1 MHCCGPILDACAR
14 AFPVPPCGRSRARI
28 PEKSRGA
35 RSRSRLTITA
45 TRLSLKVPYV
55 TPRYLRLCT
64 SIGNSDSMPKA
75 KPTSSTLMDL
85 EWARVYAD
93 RIKDEL
99 KLIAKTLSDL
109 NAHAM
114 HPHLVK
120 GAVALKAQMKEASQ
134 QVGTMRKIAGQYES
148 NWMNTIKKALARK
161 YPGFNDGKPGRAA
174 PSTKKTARSRPARK
188 S

>member
-1 MHCCGPILDACAR
+1 
-14 AFPVPPCGRSRARI
+14 V
-28 PEKSRGA
+28 
-35 RSRSRLTITA
+35 
-45 TRLSLKVPYV
+45 KVV
-55 TPRYLRLCT
+55 
-64 SIGNSDSMPKA
+64 SMPKA

-120 GAVALKAQMKEASQ
+120 GAVLLKAHLKEASQ
-134 QVGTMRKIAGQYES
+134 QVGGMRKIASQYES
-148 NWMNTIKKALARK
+148 NWMSTIKKALERK
-161 YPGFNDGKPGRAA
+161 YPGFSDGKPARAKPA
-174 PSTKKTARSRPARK
+174 AKKSAKKKSRPARGP
-188 S
+188 SPPA

>member
-1 MHCCGPILDACAR
+1 
-14 AFPVPPCGRSRARI
+14 
-28 PEKSRGA
+28 
-35 RSRSRLTITA
+35 
-45 TRLSLKVPYV
+45 
-55 TPRYLRLCT
+55 
-64 SIGNSDSMPKA
+64 MPKA

-114 HPHLVK
+114 HPHLAT

-134 QVGTMRKIAGQYES
+134 QVGSMRKIASQYES
-148 NWMNTIKKALARK
+148 NWMSTIKKALARK
-161 YPGFNDGKPGRAA
+161 YPGLDEPKSTRAKQA
-174 PSTKKTARSRPARK
+174 ANKTSKKKSQGAARS
-188 S
+188 SSLG

>member
-1 MHCCGPILDACAR
+1 
-14 AFPVPPCGRSRARI
+14 
-28 PEKSRGA
+28 
-35 RSRSRLTITA
+35 
-45 TRLSLKVPYV
+45 
-55 TPRYLRLCT
+55 
-64 SIGNSDSMPKA
+64 MPKA
-75 KPTSSTLMDL
+75 KPTSATLMDL

-120 GAVALKAQMKEASQ
+120 GAVELKAQMKEASQ
-134 QVGTMRKIAGQYES
+134 QVGSMRKIANHYES

-161 YPGFNDGKPGRAA
+161 YPGFDEGKSTPAK
-174 PSTKKTARSRPARK
+174 PSAKKTSKKKSREARPGAGS
-188 S
+188 

>member
-1 MHCCGPILDACAR
+1 
-14 AFPVPPCGRSRARI
+14 
-28 PEKSRGA
+28 
-35 RSRSRLTITA
+35 
-45 TRLSLKVPYV
+45 
-55 TPRYLRLCT
+55 
-64 SIGNSDSMPKA
+64 MPKA

-93 RIKDEL
+93 RIKHEL

-134 QVGTMRKIAGQYES
+134 QVGSMRKIADQFES
-148 NWMNTIKKALARK
+148 NWMDTIKKALARK
-161 YPGFNDGKPGRAA
+161 YPGFEQRKSTRRQAGGKEGVEEEV
-174 PSTKKTARSRPARK
+174 ARGAKGFPARLIV
-188 S
+188 SRLRGGAAAGDFE

>member
-1 MHCCGPILDACAR
+1 
-14 AFPVPPCGRSRARI
+14 
-28 PEKSRGA
+28 
-35 RSRSRLTITA
+35 
-45 TRLSLKVPYV
+45 
-55 TPRYLRLCT
+55 
-64 SIGNSDSMPKA
+64 MPKA

-134 QVGTMRKIAGQYES
+134 QVGSMRKIASQYES
-148 NWMNTIKKALARK
+148 NWMSTIKKALARK
-161 YPGFNDGKPGRAA
+161 YPGFDE
-174 PSTKKTARSRPARK
+174 RK
-188 S
+188 SPRPNPAASKAPKKKSQGARRSSSLG

>member
-1 MHCCGPILDACAR
+1 
-14 AFPVPPCGRSRARI
+14 
-28 PEKSRGA
+28 
-35 RSRSRLTITA
+35 
-45 TRLSLKVPYV
+45 
-55 TPRYLRLCT
+55 
-64 SIGNSDSMPKA
+64 MPKA

-134 QVGTMRKIAGQYES
+134 QVGSMRKIASQYES

-161 YPGFNDGKPGRAA
+161 YPGFDQ
-174 PSTKKTARSRPARK
+174 RK
-188 S
+188 STLAKPAAKRTSRASRRS

>member
-1 MHCCGPILDACAR
+1 
-14 AFPVPPCGRSRARI
+14 
-28 PEKSRGA
+28 
-35 RSRSRLTITA
+35 
-45 TRLSLKVPYV
+45 
-55 TPRYLRLCT
+55 
-64 SIGNSDSMPKA
+64 MPKA

-120 GAVALKAQMKEASQ
+120 GAVLLKSQMKEASQ
-134 QVGTMRKIAGQYES
+134 QVGGMRKIASQYEAD
-148 NWMNTIKKALARK
+148 WMNTIKKALARK
-161 YPGFNDGKPGRAA
+161 YPGFNERATSTTGKAA
-174 PSTKKTARSRPARK
+174 KKASKSKPKPARK
-188 S
+188 R

>member
-1 MHCCGPILDACAR
+1 
-14 AFPVPPCGRSRARI
+14 V
-28 PEKSRGA
+28 
-35 RSRSRLTITA
+35 
-45 TRLSLKVPYV
+45 KVV
-55 TPRYLRLCT
+55 V
-64 SIGNSDSMPKA
+64 MPKA
-75 KPTSSTLMDL
+75 KPSSSTLMDL

-120 GAVALKAQMKEASQ
+120 GAVLLKAQMKDASQ
-134 QVGTMRKIAGQYES
+134 QVGGMRKIANQYES

-161 YPGFNDGKPGRAA
+161 YPGLNDGKPARA
-174 PSTKKTARSRPARK
+174 RPAVKK
-188 S
+188 SAKKKSRLA